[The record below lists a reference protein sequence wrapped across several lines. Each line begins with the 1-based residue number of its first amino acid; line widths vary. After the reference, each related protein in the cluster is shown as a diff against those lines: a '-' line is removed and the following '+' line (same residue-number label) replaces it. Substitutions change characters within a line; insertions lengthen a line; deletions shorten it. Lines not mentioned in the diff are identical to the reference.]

1 MSINMDEMAASGQ
14 VPEQAAVR
22 GWGRETMETLA
33 IVGVLVGYLVLMRL
47 VLPRLG
53 VATCSGGGCT
63 DFYPTM
69 TRFEA
74 SCPDQTLEKP
84 GK

>member
-1 MSINMDEMAASGQ
+1 
-14 VPEQAAVR
+14 
-22 GWGRETMETLA
+22 METLA
-33 IVGVLVGYLVLMRL
+33 IVGVLAGYLVLMRL

-63 DFYPTM
+63 DFYPAM

-74 SCPDQTLEKP
+74 GCVEQPIEKP
-84 GK
+84 LD